1 MGFSML
7 RPSLLPE
14 GQKGLPGLS
23 CTWAVGRLLQ
33 GVPTPGEPSAAA
45 SSCVHTAPHSL
56 TDGPLPPPAHTGA
69 TPAPSLW
76 GEASVTPGPPILT
89 TLWVREEALPLPR
102 AAWWSGMP
110 LGLPATPLL
119 WGRSWARRTPCAP
132 QQARWGDLCV
142 SGAFGVHSHV
152 PPTWCWGLRHTAGPL
167 GTAPSPRPQ
176 GPASTLQDRGT
187 VTQRPPAES
196 SELALA

>member
-23 CTWAVGRLLQ
+23 CTRAVGRLLQ
-33 GVPTPGEPSAAA
+33 GAPTPGEPSAAA
-45 SSCVHTAPHSL
+45 SFCAHTAPHSL
-56 TDGPLPPPAHTGA
+56 TDGPPPPPAHAGA
-69 TPAPSLW
+69 TPAP
-76 GEASVTPGPPILT
+76 
-89 TLWVREEALPLPR
+89 
-102 AAWWSGMP
+102 P
-110 LGLPATPLL
+110 LGRGLGDPGATHTNEVAGSGGGTAPPESSLVVWDATRASRHPSPLGAEL
-119 WGRSWARRTPCAP
+119 GPRTPCAP
-132 QQARWGDLCV
+132 QQARWGDLRV

-176 GPASTLQDRGT
+176 GPASTLQAQGT